1 MKRLPLFVIILFCCT
16 HLPAQTLSDGITK
29 RIDSLFSKWN
39 SSKSPGTVIGIIR
52 NDSLVYAKGYGMA
65 NLEYD
70 IPNSPETI
78 FHMAS
83 VSKQFTAYAIVLL
96 ARQGRLNLDDDI
108 HKYLPWVPDFKE
120 KITIR
125 HLLNHTSGITGSMAI
140 DGYFRNQAGRCD
152 HTGTYRQNIEQTTG
166 TEFKTGGYLQLLQ

>member
-1 MKRLPLFVIILFCCT
+1 MKRACLFAILFLTCCQLT
-16 HLPAQTLSDGITK
+16 AQTLPDSVIK
-29 RIDSLFSKWN
+29 RIDGLFNKWN

-83 VSKQFTAYAIVLL
+83 VSKQFTAF
-96 ARQGRLNLDDDI
+96 
-108 HKYLPWVPDFKE
+108 YLE
-120 KITIR
+120 AGT
-125 HLLNHTSGITGSMAI
+125 
-140 DGYFRNQAGRCD
+140 AGR
-152 HTGTYRQNIEQTTG
+152 
-166 TEFKTGGYLQLLQ
+166 